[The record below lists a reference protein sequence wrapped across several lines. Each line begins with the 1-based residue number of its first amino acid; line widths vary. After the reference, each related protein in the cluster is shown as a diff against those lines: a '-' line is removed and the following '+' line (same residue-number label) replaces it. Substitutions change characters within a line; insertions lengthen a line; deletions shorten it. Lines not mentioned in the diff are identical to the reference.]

1 MEKLT
6 KELERMIIHTVNN
19 AVWKAM
25 EQIMLNFHEEW
36 VTEEEL
42 CRQFQMFNKNTMK
55 HYSMFLPQKE
65 ARYRDS
71 NGEHSTRTTY
81 GKYAIQM
88 MVMNDDLDF
97 TRPDRVVYRK
107 SKGRKKTK
115 KASR

>member
-6 KELERMIIHTVNN
+6 KELERMIVHTVNN

-25 EQIMLNFHEEW
+25 EQIMLNFQEEW

-42 CRQFQMFNKNTMK
+42 CRQFQMFNKTTMK

-71 NGEHSTRTTY
+71 NGVHTTRTTY
-81 GKYAIQM
+81 GKYAIQL

-97 TRPDRVVYRK
+97 TRSDRVVYRK
-107 SKGRKKTK
+107 SNGRKKTK